1 MPRVSPFTGLL
12 FDRAHAPSLTL
23 VTTPPYDT
31 ITSEQQRSLRAA
43 SPYNLVHVDL
53 GEDRAGD
60 DDASN
65 KYTRAA
71 RTLEDWRVQ
80 GVLVPTD
87 EPVYFPYEMRFVFR
101 GDRRRIRGV
110 IAEVE
115 LEPWGG
121 SIVPH
126 ERTMPAPVEDRLR
139 LIRAVRA
146 NVSPIYA
153 VFQGPCEPLRKE
165 LADVVAGEPTLEMT
179 DEAGVEHRLWTL
191 GEAPEFAAW
200 LAEEPL
206 LIADGHHRYT
216 MALRYRDEM
225 RASHGE
231 GPWDRVMMLI
241 VDATLEDP
249 PVLPIHR
256 ILLDG
261 DPPAGGERVRD
272 LEEVL
277 AEVDDDHLLVGL
289 ATREHGELT
298 HRVLRLSGEPPV
310 VCALHR
316 EILDAHAGD
325 LRFTPDAVAAET
337 AVRSGDASAAFFL
350 PPTTAER
357 VRATIDHRRRMP
369 EKSTFFWPKPR
380 TGMVIRPLDAGPA
393 TP

>member
-1 MPRVSPFTGLL
+1 M
-12 FDRAHAPSLTL
+12 FDRARVPSLTL

-31 ITSEQQRSLRAA
+31 ITAEQQRILRAS
-43 SPYNLVHVDL
+43 SPYNLVHIDL
-53 GEDRAGD
+53 GEDRMGD
-60 DDASN
+60 DDTSN

-71 RTLEDWRVQ
+71 QTLRGWRDA
-80 GVLVPTD
+80 GVLATAD
-87 EPVYFPYEMRFVFR
+87 APVYFPYEMRFVFR
-101 GDRRRIRGV
+101 GVRRRIRGV

-115 LEPWGG
+115 LEAWGG

-126 ERTMPAPVEDRLR
+126 ERTMSASVEDRLR

-146 NVSPIYA
+146 NISPIYA
-153 VFQGPCEPLRKE
+153 IFRGPCEPLGNV
-165 LADVVAGEPTLEMT
+165 LTDVAVREPVLEMT

-191 GEAPEFAAW
+191 GDAAEIASW

-216 MALRYRDEM
+216 TALRYRDEM
-225 RASHGE
+225 RASRGE

-261 DPPAGGERVRD
+261 DPRVGGERVRD

-277 AEVDDDHLLVGL
+277 AEVNDDDLVVGL
-289 ATREHGELT
+289 ATHEHGELT
-298 HRVLRLSGEPPV
+298 HRVLHLSGEPPV

-316 EILDAHAGD
+316 EVLDAYASD

-337 AVRSGDASAAFFL
+337 AVRSGEAAAAFFL

-357 VRATIDHRRRMP
+357 VRATIDHRQRMP
-369 EKSTFFWPKPR
+369 QKSTFFWPKPR
-380 TGMVIRPLDAGPA
+380 TGMVIRPLGPGPGPA
-393 TP
+393 TT